1 MAITPPRYN
10 PDVSGFTETPEIPS
24 PRAPP
29 LRPASNAS
37 MEQDADYSL
46 FDNNIG
52 MPNGDAS
59 SLHRIRVVDPFATP
73 STGFS
78 VKSPLAHRF
87 GPSLED
93 SRLDD
98 TFGPESPSDILGDG
112 NTTILAPRRSNRRPP
127 RDSILGTPVA
137 YTGGRSRV
145 HFELPENSPENTPA
159 GYNSFLDHSHEDTL
173 ALIRPVETQFGPRP
187 ARIFDP
193 NRSAERL
200 IPYRDPDAP
209 PAPPVS
215 APAPTRQPASRLQ
228 ILRDSEAPA
237 AVPSI
242 TVTPTRTLRP
252 RATDG
257 RVFGTALPIPAA
269 AETPEEPRSLSKWEQ
284 KKKQQLTKTGD
295 AIWEEY
301 PSQINMTPDVIFKW
315 HNWPPKKESTPILQN
330 MNRFRLPFPKEPPK
344 TPKQARELNRMLEVE
359 EDWEAYR
366 PWDNL
371 SEEEL
376 LAVPMPVI
384 LLPSRVTDAILVA
397 FQSQLAREK
406 IAKAGETKNIPF
418 SGPPLPEDLSSLPGP
433 AVESDLRKPFTE
445 NVPRVRIPEHIQYPV
460 VPPVIPERMTKEMP
474 SCSNDPQPK
483 ENWNHPVSHVR
494 GTRDDVLTLHD
505 EPHRPISRPELGLPG
520 APLSSTG
527 FSDEAPPTRPPIV
540 YNPADIHSDPVMSMV
555 SHEYQ
560 NLPNYSAN
568 VLPNYQ
574 ANVLIQNEPW
584 VMNYMAGFLNSLP
597 DQRLEDDPNMAAVPS
612 PAVLAFVQN
621 YEDPG
626 PQPKVAAPWEERARV
641 QSSWTEPGASFP
653 SPSKPPA
660 WHALTDEVDKSKP
673 FVPKEDLT
681 EEEARALDE
690 DIARNEQEL
699 EKNFRM
705 QREMVAYGSD
715 FRRHYE
721 PIKSAAHIAER
732 EKFNLAQQRW
742 NDRHEPPMPKLTII
756 NKGWVADVRADR
768 QGRLKEG
775 TKKDQDR
782 AKRMEEEKKK
792 QGDMLKLAL
801 TDAEWMEA
809 RRIWMVSIAQEKTK
823 AIQEGRTWK
832 LQNWQR
838 AIPRSEV
845 VAAVKNAQ
853 KAPKTPARRSTAK
866 NAAEQSVLKATP
878 KTPAPKISTAKKAA
892 PKSGQTTTNTPSAKK
907 RSLIITLKAPPAGLD
922 QITTS
927 VQDTGAL
934 LAPGMI
940 DINAVSTSQVTP
952 APSGNKRKRATGAED
967 TPDTARPP
975 PKKRTTTKSRNGE
988 NPDPIIPAPTAASG
1002 AATPTITREVTAAA
1016 PTLAT
1021 SVKKVK
1027 ALRGKHARAAAQAA
1041 LVAEETTN
1049 EHTVITAPSVENPTP
1064 AAPTPLSTDSI
1075 APTPTP
1081 VKKSRPSKSKEVIA
1095 TENPVRPSVN
1105 TTPFAQNNVLSTSST
1120 NINTDIYTTEN
1131 SVLHTETSI
1140 PSEQVTQPVLSV
1152 KNARTPRAKKP
1163 TAKGIEN
1170 TPVQPAAPT
1179 ITAPAPAAV
1188 VAPPT
1193 PAPAKAHPK
1202 KRAPRGKAAIAAAAA
1217 AEAAP
1222 TADAAS
1228 TKSSLIIKLKVKL
1241 PPSLTLTNTQTP
1253 IPSVTVSVAEPAIP
1267 AVIAPEVSIPEIIPD
1282 AVPGNGRRKAEP
1294 RKKAEPTRQGQ
1305 PRGRAA
1311 LAAAAAAEAA
1321 ALAVLNA
1328 ADTNIPAPT
1337 ETVETSIPAPTAPDT
1352 TASEAISE
1360 AALNVAPNVITPAPV
1375 PAGANKRKRTTN
1387 ENAGVSGK
1395 PAAKKR
1401 LTKKEV
1407 AAAAAAAAEEEAAA
1421 LAAQNAANTNIPAA
1435 ETSIPAPDTTASDTT
1450 TSQAASEAAS
1460 IVAPNVIAPVA
1471 VPVATNKRKR
1481 TTNQD
1486 TGVTKKPAA
1495 KKRLTKKQAAAIAAA
1510 AEEEEAAT
1518 LAAQNIANADIPA
1531 PTITAEGATPAPDT
1545 TAPDTTTPDNA
1556 ASEATSSAALNTT
1569 TNVITPA
1576 PVPSATNKRKR
1587 TTGASQNPPAKKRL
1601 TKKEAAAIAAAEQVA
1616 QQEAQHETE
1625 QEAQQVAPPL
1635 APSAAT
1641 VEPSTDH
1648 AQSLIQGAILFAQ
1661 KLGVRDT
1668 EPHQEIAQQQVVE
1681 QVVEQVVQQYLAA
1694 AGIPVESA
1702 TGAAAQ
1708 DAGEQEQKQQP
1719 PAETKKKAALKKAA
1733 PRKAKKAATRKPAAK
1748 KAAQQVLPQV
1758 EYQKVQEQLDAQ
1770 IQQEL
1775 ASQTATT
1782 TATIAQTPT
1791 ETKAPAQRRKRAAPA
1806 PVPTTRVTRSRAK
1819 KD

>member
-1 MAITPPRYN
+1 MATTPPRYN
-10 PDVSGFTETPEIPS
+10 ADVSGFTDTPEIPS

-29 LRPASNAS
+29 LRPASNAP
-37 MEQDADYSL
+37 MEQDEDYSL
-46 FDNNIG
+46 LDNNIG

-87 GPSLED
+87 GPTLDD
-93 SRLDD
+93 SRHDD
-98 TFGPESPSDILGDG
+98 TFGPEIPSDILGDG

-137 YTGGRSRV
+137 YTGERSRV
-145 HFELPENSPENTPA
+145 HFELPENSPENSPA

-209 PAPPVS
+209 PAPPVT
-215 APAPTRQPASRLQ
+215 APAPTRWPASRLQ

-257 RVFGTALPIPAA
+257 RVFGTALPISAA
-269 AETPEEPRSLSKWEQ
+269 AETPEKPRSLSKWEQ

-301 PSQINMTPDVIFKW
+301 PSPINMTPDVIFKW
-315 HNWPPKKESTPILQN
+315 HNWPPKKESTPLLQN

-344 TPKQARELNRMLEVE
+344 TPEQAREFRRMLEVE

-376 LAVPMPVI
+376 LAVPMPVV
-384 LLPSRVTDAILVA
+384 LLPAHVTDAILVA
-397 FQSQLAREK
+397 FQSQLVREK
-406 IAKAGETKNIPF
+406 IAKAGKTENIPF
-418 SGPPLPEDLSSLPGP
+418 AGPPLPEDLSSLPGP

-460 VPPVIPERMTKEMP
+460 DPPVVPERTIKEML
-474 SCSNDPQPK
+474 SCSNDPEPK
-483 ENWNHPVSHVR
+483 ENWNHPVSHMR
-494 GTRDDVLTLHD
+494 GTRDDVLMLND
-505 EPHRPISRPELGLPG
+505 EPHRPISRPKLGLPG
-520 APLSSTG
+520 APLSSTS
-527 FSDEAPPTRPPIV
+527 FSDEAPTTRPPIV

-555 SHEYQ
+555 SHEYH
-560 NLPNYSAN
+560 NLPNCPAN

-584 VMNYMAGFLNSLP
+584 MMNYMAGFLNSLL
-597 DQRLEDDPNMAAVPS
+597 DQRLEDDPGMAAVPS

-621 YEDPG
+621 YEGPG
-626 PQPKVAAPWEERARV
+626 PQPKVAAPWEERV
-641 QSSWTEPGASFP
+641 QVQTSRTESGASLP

-715 FRRHYE
+715 FRRHYD
-721 PIKSAAHIAER
+721 PVKSAAHMAER

-742 NDRHEPPMPKLTII
+742 DDRYEPPMPKLTIV
-756 NKGWVADVRADR
+756 NTGSVVDVRANR
-768 QGRLKEG
+768 QRRLKEG
-775 TKKDQDR
+775 TKKEQDR
-782 AKRMEEEKKK
+782 AKRVKEEKKK

-801 TDAEWMEA
+801 TDAEMMEA
-809 RRIWMVSIAQEKTK
+809 RRIWMVSMAQEKTK
-823 AIQEGRTWK
+823 AIQEGRAWK

-845 VAAVKNAQ
+845 VAAAKNAQ

-866 NAAEQSVLKATP
+866 KAAAQSAPKATP
-878 KTPAPKISTAKKAA
+878 KTPAPKISTAKKAT
-892 PKSGQTTTNTPSAKK
+892 PKSGQTTTGTPSAGK
-907 RSLIITLKAPPAGLD
+907 RSLIITLKVPPAGLD

-927 VQDTGAL
+927 AQDTGAL
-934 LAPGMI
+934 LAPGMM
-940 DINAVSTSQVTP
+940 DINAVSASQVAL
-952 APSGNKRKRATGAED
+952 APTGNKRKRATGVED

-975 PKKRTTTKSRNGE
+975 PKKRTTTKSRNGA
-988 NPDPIIPAPTAASG
+988 NPDPIIPAPTAA
-1002 AATPTITREVTAAA
+1002 TPAITREITAAV
-1016 PTLAT
+1016 PTPAT
-1021 SVKKVK
+1021 SVNK
-1027 ALRGKHARAAAQAA
+1027 AKAPKGKAAREAAQAA

-1049 EHTVITAPSVENPTP
+1049 EYTVITAPVENPAP
-1064 AAPTPLSTDSI
+1064 AAPTPLSTEPI

-1081 VKKSRPSKSKEVIA
+1081 AKKSRPSKSKKVIA
-1095 TENPVRPSVN
+1095 TENPVTRSVD
-1105 TTPFAQNNVLSTSST
+1105 TTPSAQNNVLSTSST
-1120 NINTDIYTTEN
+1120 HTNTAIYTAEN
-1131 SVLHTETSI
+1131 SVLHTETTI
-1140 PSEQVTQPVLSV
+1140 PPEQVTQPVLSV
-1152 KNARTPRAKKP
+1152 RNTKTPRAEKP

-1170 TPVQPAAPT
+1170 TRVQPATPT
-1179 ITAPAPAAV
+1179 ITAPAPATL
-1188 VAPPT
+1188 VAPRT
-1193 PAPAKAHPK
+1193 PAAAKAPPR
-1202 KRAPRGKAAIAAAAA
+1202 KRAPRGKAAISAAAAA
-1217 AEAAP
+1217 VAAAEEAAP
-1222 TADAAS
+1222 TADAAP

-1241 PPSLTLTNTQTP
+1241 PPSLTFTDTQTP
-1253 IPSVTVSVAEPAIP
+1253 IPSATAPLAGPDIP
-1267 AVIAPEVSIPEIIPD
+1267 AVIAPEVSIPEFVPD
-1282 AVPGNGRRKAEP
+1282 VVPGKGRRKAEP
-1294 RKKAEPTRQGQ
+1294 KKTAEPTRQGQ

-1311 LAAAAAAEAA
+1311 LAAAAAAAAEAA
-1321 ALAVLNA
+1321 ALAALDA
-1328 ADTNIPAPT
+1328 ADTNIPA
-1337 ETVETSIPAPTAPDT
+1337 TVITTETSIAAPDAA
-1352 TASEAISE
+1352 TASEGTSE
-1360 AALNVAPNVITPAPV
+1360 AALNVAPTVITPAPV
-1375 PAGANKRKRTTN
+1375 PAAANKRKRTTN
-1387 ENAGVSGK
+1387 ENAGVSGR

-1407 AAAAAAAAEEEAAA
+1407 TAIATAAAEEEAAA
-1421 LAAQNAANTNIPAA
+1421 LTAQNAADTNIPAA
-1435 ETSIPAPDTTASDTT
+1435 ETSIPASDTTASDNTA
-1450 TSQAASEAAS
+1450 SQAASETVSA
-1460 IVAPNVIAPVA
+1460 VAPNVITPAA
-1471 VPVATNKRKR
+1471 VPTATNKRKR
-1481 TTNQD
+1481 T
-1486 TGVTKKPAA
+1486 
-1495 KKRLTKKQAAAIAAA
+1495 I
-1510 AEEEEAAT
+1510 
-1518 LAAQNIANADIPA
+1518 
-1531 PTITAEGATPAPDT
+1531 
-1545 TAPDTTTPDNA
+1545 
-1556 ASEATSSAALNTT
+1556 
-1569 TNVITPA
+1569 
-1576 PVPSATNKRKR
+1576 
-1587 TTGASQNPPAKKRL
+1587 GASQNPPAKKSL
-1601 TKKEAAAIAAAEQVA
+1601 TKKEAAAIAAAEQVP
-1616 QQEAQHETE
+1616 QQEA
-1625 QEAQQVAPPL
+1625 PSL

-1648 AQSLIQGAILFAQ
+1648 AQSLIQGPILFAQ

-1694 AGIPVESA
+1694 ADIPVESV
-1702 TGAAAQ
+1702 TGAAHQ
-1708 DAGEQEQKQQP
+1708 EDREQEQEQQP
-1719 PAETKKKAALKKAA
+1719 LAQQKQKAAPKKGA
-1733 PRKAKKAATRKPAAK
+1733 PRKAKKAAPRKPAAK
-1748 KAAQQVLPQV
+1748 KAPQQVLPQV
-1758 EYQKVQEQLDAQ
+1758 EDQQIQVQVDSQL
-1770 IQQEL
+1770 QQEL

-1782 TATIAQTPT
+1782 TATIAQTQT
-1791 ETKAPAQRRKRAAPA
+1791 ETKVISIPSPINKVYDNLIDHQAPVQRRKKAAPA